1 VTADRTGPHRPGPDG
16 VDRDGVPW
24 PQEPPPEL
32 AAVFPLH
39 PPTTTPAPGAG
50 RGLVIEDL
58 ADVLARVDAAGP
70 PTWLIEGLWPRDA
83 YGVFAAED
91 KAGKT
96 WAILD
101 LAVSVAAGTPWLG
114 HYPCPPSGR
123 VLVFLGEGG
132 ERAMIRR
139 LRAVAAHKGV
149 DLGELA
155 EARLL
160 RLCFRVPTLT
170 SGEDLAAVEAELAGQ
185 PAALVV
191 IDPLYLA
198 VGHGATGANL
208 YAMGAV
214 LSAIQGVCQAAGAAL
229 VVVTHW
235 NKTGDGTGAQ
245 RISGVG
251 PGAWGRVLASAGVA
265 HRASDTATGAST
277 VVLGVEVIGGETADQ
292 AFRVRRRVWADDPAD
307 LSSPLRYTVEVLAGD
322 DPAGTLDGPEAGL
335 RPSARWVLAALRAG
349 GAMQTVKQLGDRTA
363 QAGHPLKERTLQTGL
378 GELEAA
384 GLAAGTQPAPGLPR
398 YWSAAD
404 PTGDPGEAAGPPA
417 ADPAEPGEDGRS

>member
-1 VTADRTGPHRPGPDG
+1 VTADRTDHGRPGPR
-16 VDRDGVPW
+16 VDADGVPW
-24 PQEPPPEL
+24 PTDPPPEL
-32 AAVFPLH
+32 AEVFPLH
-39 PPTTTPAPGAG
+39 PPTTLPPATLR

-58 ADVLARVDAAGP
+58 ADVLARVQAAGP
-70 PTWLIEGLWPRDA
+70 PTWLVEGIWPRDA

-101 LAVSVAAGTPWLG
+101 LAVSVAAGLPWLG
-114 HYPCPPSGR
+114 AFACPPSGR

-139 LRAVAAHKGV
+139 LRAVAAHKHV
-149 DLGELA
+149 DLDELA

-170 SGEDLAAVEAELAGQ
+170 SGEDLAAVEAELADR
-185 PAALVV
+185 PAALIV

-198 VGHGATGANL
+198 VGQGATGANL

-214 LSAIQGVCQAAGAAL
+214 LAAIQGVCQQAGAAL
-229 VVVTHW
+229 TVVTHW
-235 NKTGDGTGAQ
+235 NKTGDGTGIQ

-265 HRASDTATGAST
+265 HRATDPATGAST
-277 VVLGVEVIGGETADQ
+277 VVLGVELRGGELADQ

-307 LSSPLRYTVEVLAGD
+307 LASPLHYQVEVLPD
-322 DPAGTLDGPEAGL
+322 DAPADAASGAERGL
-335 RPSARWVLAALRAG
+335 KQSRQWVLSALRVG
-349 GAMQTVKQLGDRTA
+349 GPMQTVKQLGDRTA
-363 QAGHPLKERTLQTGL
+363 QAGHPLKERTLQEAL
-378 GELEAA
+378 GDLAQA
-384 GLAAGTQPAPGLPR
+384 GLAQGTDDGPGLAR
-398 YWSAAD
+398 YWS
-404 PTGDPGEAAGPPA
+404 P
-417 ADPAEPGEDGRS
+417 ADPADPPAPTADGAAR

>member
-1 VTADRTGPHRPGPDG
+1 MSGDQLDG
-16 VDRDGVPW
+16 DGVPW
-24 PQEPPPEL
+24 PHDPPPLDPGEL

-39 PPTTTPAPGAG
+39 PPTGPTGLGARPGP

-70 PTWLIEGLWPRDA
+70 PTWLIQGIWPRDA

-101 LAVSVAAGTPWLG
+101 LAISVAAGTPWLG
-114 HYPCPPSGR
+114 HFPCPPAGR

-139 LRAVAAHKGV
+139 LRAVAAHKHV
-149 DLGELA
+149 DLEELA

-170 SGEDLAAVEAELAGQ
+170 SGEDLAAVEAELAGR

-214 LSAIQGVCQAAGAAL
+214 LSAIQGVCQQAGAAL

-235 NKTGDGTGAQ
+235 NKTGDGTGVQ

-265 HRASDTATGAST
+265 HRATDPTTGAST
-277 VVLGVEVIGGETADQ
+277 VVLGVELRGGELADQ

-307 LSSPLRYTVEVLAGD
+307 LASPLHYTVEVLPDQEQGG
-322 DPAGTLDGPEAGL
+322 DPAATGL
-335 RPSARWVLAALRAG
+335 HQSRQWVLAALRDG
-349 GAMQTVKQLGDRTA
+349 GPLQTVKQLGDRLAA
-363 QAGHPLKERTLQTGL
+363 QGHPLKKRTLQHAL
-378 GELEAA
+378 EELETA
-384 GLAAGTQPAPGLPR
+384 GLAEGTQEGSGRPG
-398 YWSAAD
+398 YWSAATAGE
-404 PTGDPGEAAGPPA
+404 PKPGPNHPDAGR
-417 ADPAEPGEDGRS
+417 DDGGVL